1 MKPIPPE
8 IRKALAFTL
17 EEYEL
22 AAAERWDPDDELATL
37 EWDIKTSREAGYK
50 PSEDEQ
56 HILTLSRG
64 MRDLLAAGHINAAVC
79 VAIKYGEVLY
89 GEVLYDDMI
98 QNSQWGAWMERGQRE
113 AEAAKKAALHRWGS
127 PEERRKID
135 EEILAI
141 ASKGV
146 TARNG
151 KQAVH
156 EVARIMNERHPGQR
170 ITARKVRRVLT
181 GH

>member
-1 MKPIPPE
+1 MKQIPPE

-17 EEYEL
+17 DEYEL
-22 AAAERWDPDDELATL
+22 AAAERWDPDDELAIL

-50 PSEDEQ
+50 PSEDEP
-56 HILTLSRG
+56 HLLTLSRG
-64 MRDLLAAGHINAAVC
+64 IRDLLAAGHINAAVY
-79 VAIKYGEVLY
+79 VAQKYGEVLY
-89 GEVLYDDMI
+89 ADMI
-98 QNSQWGAWMERGQRE
+98 ENSQWGAWMDRDQRE
-113 AEAAKKAALHRWGS
+113 AEAVKEAALRRWGS

-141 ASKGV
+141 AVEGV
-146 TARNG
+146 TARNC

-156 EVARIMNERHPGQR
+156 EVARIMNERHPSQR

-181 GH
+181 GN